1 MMPSLKLIK
10 FTIVINNHVKIRYGF
25 FIIHDQTE
33 IDIDS
38 QGESVKINSM
48 LFNSTLYKGVIMCNE
63 HKKILGPL
71 IKKIHWR
78 IDKRINETLKELDLT
93 TAQSSVLRYLDHAE
107 KRCIAVSQ
115 KDIEKY
121 LNASNPT
128 ISGILDRLED
138 KGFIN
143 RINDNHD
150 ARKKIITLTDK
161 ARKINQAIV
170 EKLDIFD
177 EEMLSC
183 LDDKEREELF
193 DYLERIIAHL
203 KESEVH

>member
-10 FTIVINNHVKIRYGF
+10 FTIVINNHVRIRYGF

-38 QGESVKINSM
+38 QGESVKINSV

-107 KRCIAVSQ
+107 KWCIAVSQ

>member
-38 QGESVKINSM
+38 QGESVKINSV
-48 LFNSTLYKGVIMCNE
+48 LFNSMLYKGVIMCNE

-107 KRCIAVSQ
+107 KQCIAVSQ

>member
-38 QGESVKINSM
+38 QGESVKINSV

-93 TAQSSVLRYLDHAE
+93 TTQSSVLRYLDHAE